1 MTTKTDYTEQEWA
14 GLVRAPVTAGS
25 YIVVADPSVMAML
38 SEMQG
43 MMQAIQAQQAPEAA
57 AELVAAVVAEI
68 VAMASRKEK
77 IAPPQVEKSQDP
89 KPQMIADLMQDI
101 AVLNTKATPDEKAG
115 FCTWLLTV
123 ANATA
128 EAGREGGF
136 LGIGAI
142 RVSEQEKTALEDLR
156 QAFGLTSGSPG

>member
-1 MTTKTDYTEQEWA
+1 MTTKTDYSELEWA
-14 GLVRAPVTAGS
+14 GLVRAPITVGS
-25 YIVVADPSVMAML
+25 YIIVADPSVTAML

-89 KPQMIADLMQDI
+89 KPQILADLMQDLAI
-101 AVLNTKATPDEKAG
+101 LDTKVTVEEKAG
-115 FCTWLLTV
+115 FCSWLLTV
-123 ANATA
+123 ATATA

-136 LGIGAI
+136 LGIGAV
-142 RVSEQEKTALEDLR
+142 RVSEQETAALEELK
-156 QAFGLTSGSPG
+156 QAFGLS

>member
-14 GLVRAPVTAGS
+14 GLIRAPITTGTYV
-25 YIVVADPSVMAML
+25 IVADPSVMAML

-43 MMQAIQAQQAPEAA
+43 MMQAVQAQQAPEAA
-57 AELVAAVVAEI
+57 SELVAAVVAEI
-68 VAMASRKEK
+68 VAMASRKDK

-89 KPQMIADLMQDI
+89 RPQIMADLMQDI
-101 AVLNTKATPDEKAG
+101 AVLDTKATPEEKAG

-136 LGIGAI
+136 LGIGAV
-142 RVSEQEKTALEDLR
+142 RVSEQEKAALEELKR
-156 QAFGLTSGSPG
+156 AFGLSL

>member
-1 MTTKTDYTEQEWA
+1 MTTKADYTEQAWA
-14 GLVRAPVTAGS
+14 GLVRAPVTVGS
-25 YIVVADPSVMAML
+25 YIIVADPSVMAML

-57 AELVAAVVAEI
+57 SELVAAVVAEI

-77 IAPPQVEKSQDP
+77 IAPPQIETGHDAGPQILANLQQDL
-89 KPQMIADLMQDI
+89 AGL
-101 AVLNTKATPDEKAG
+101 DEKASPQERAG
-115 FCTWLLTV
+115 FLAWLLTV

-136 LGIGAI
+136 LGIGAV
-142 RVSEQEKTALEDLR
+142 RVSEQEKAALAALK
-156 QAFGLTSGSPG
+156 QALGLE

>member
-1 MTTKTDYTEQEWA
+1 MTTKADYTEQEWA

-25 YIVVADPSVMAML
+25 YIIIADPSVMAML
-38 SEMQG
+38 SETQG
-43 MMQAIQAQQAPEAA
+43 MLKAIQAQQAPEAA
-57 AELVAAVVAEI
+57 KELVAAVVAEI

-89 KPQMIADLMQDI
+89 RPQIMADLMQDL
-101 AVLNTKATPDEKAG
+101 AVLDTKAAPEEKAG

-123 ANATA
+123 ATATA

-136 LGIGAI
+136 LGIGAV
-142 RVSEQEKTALEDLR
+142 RVSEPERAALEELK
-156 QAFGLTSGSPG
+156 QAFSLS

>member
-14 GLVRAPVTAGS
+14 GLVRAPITVGS
-25 YIVVADPSVMAML
+25 YIIVADPSVMAML

-57 AELVAAVVAEI
+57 SELVAAVVAEI

-77 IAPPQVEKSQDP
+77 IEPPQIEKGQDAG
-89 KPQMIADLMQDI
+89 PQILANLQQDL
-101 AVLNTKATPDEKAG
+101 AGLNEKATPEEKAG

-123 ANATA
+123 ASATA

-136 LGIGAI
+136 LGIGAV
-142 RVSEQEKTALEDLR
+142 RVSEQEQAALATLK
-156 QAFGLTSGSPG
+156 QALGLA